1 MRFLKKLASK
11 KGQVSME
18 IGILVAAA
26 VTVAAIAAFFYVKN
40 VKGSAEKTGEG
51 ANATVGNL
59 SSVATSKAQEI
70 GNL

>member
-11 KGQVSME
+11 KGQVSTE

-26 VTVAAIAAFFYVKN
+26 VTVATIAALFYVKN
-40 VKGSAEKTGEG
+40 VKGSAEKAGEG

-59 SSVATSKAQEI
+59 SEKATEYAQEI